1 MYEHILVTLDA
12 TAADRTILEHIVPL
26 ATMCHSKVTLL
37 HVADGWAARTHGSD
51 AVSKEVTEDRA
62 YLAHVK
68 DELQSK
74 GVQAEAELAFGDP
87 ATEIIKWV
95 RKRGCSLIAMSTHG
109 HRFLADFFLG
119 TAADAVRHEVE
130 VPVLLIKAKY

>member
-1 MYEHILVTLDA
+1 
-12 TAADRTILEHIVPL
+12 LEHIVPL

-37 HVADGWAARTHGSD
+37 HVADGWAARTHGAD

-62 YLAHVK
+62 YLAKVK
-68 DELQSK
+68 DELHSK
-74 GVQAEAELAFGDP
+74 GVSAEAELAFGEP

-119 TAADAVRHEVE
+119 TAADTVRHEVE

>member
-12 TAADRTILEHIVPL
+12 TTADRTILEHIVPL
-26 ATMCHSKVTLL
+26 AIMCKSKVTLL
-37 HVADGWAARTHGSD
+37 HVADGWAARTHGAD

-62 YLAHVK
+62 YLAKVK
-68 DELQSK
+68 DELDSK
-74 GVQAEAELAFGDP
+74 GVFAQTELAFGDP

-95 RKRGCSLIAMSTHG
+95 RKRGCSLVAMSTHG
-109 HRFLADFFLG
+109 HRFIADFFLG
-119 TAADAVRHEVE
+119 TAADTVRHEVE

>member
-26 ATMCHSKVTLL
+26 ATMCKSKVTLL

-62 YLAHVK
+62 YLAKVK

-74 GVQAEAELAFGDP
+74 GVAAETELAFGDP
-87 ATEIIKWV
+87 GTEIVKWV
-95 RKRGCSLIAMSTHG
+95 KKRGCSLIAMSTHG

-119 TAADAVRHEVE
+119 TAADTVRHEVD